1 MPTACLRS
9 STGRRRLRCEGFHGD
24 TQAAGGKPHG
34 AAAAGTAG
42 HTLAP
47 TQAIFWRIW
56 GEVRQPAN
64 VSAGHAPYD
73 SGLRDRRPTLR
84 VLGRWPY
91 CKAALAHTVADGH
104 REKVTRRSASRR
116 SPGFPKPPA
125 VLRDCGKLNARAKR
139 CWSDL
144 PTTRSSLGSTP
155 ARFAPARS
163 GRGNRLPPCSA
174 ATTASH
180 SSSLASNNHPA
191 SAPACRQSQDVPR
204 RALASHEHRSWFRE
218 LSAAQLA
225 KLHFSQVI
233 ARRAV
238 SCDG

>member
-1 MPTACLRS
+1 MRRS
-9 STGRRRLRCEGFHGD
+9 WR
-24 TQAAGGKPHG
+24 APGGGEPPG

-42 HTLAP
+42 PILLPTPSGPLANMGRSS
-47 TQAIFWRIW
+47 AS
-56 GEVRQPAN
+56 AN
-64 VSAGHAPYD
+64 VSAGQAPYE
-73 SGLRDRRPTLR
+73 SGLRDRRPTLG

-104 REKVTRRSASRR
+104 REKATRRSASRR

-125 VLRDCGKLNARAKR
+125 VLRDRGKLNARAKR

-180 SSSLASNNHPA
+180 SSSRASNNHPA

-204 RALASHEHRSWFRE
+204 RALAFHEHRSWFRE

-233 ARRAV
+233 ARWAV